1 MVATQPMR
9 LELPMNYRNTNN
21 GTLFEDIVNTEACL
35 NCMIGS
41 QVTVILVVNGWIL
54 LCSEMHWG
62 GWLPKGLPYLE
73 ENCCNI
79 KGLHPI

>member
-9 LELPMNYRNTNN
+9 LDLPLNYRNTNN
-21 GTLFEDIVNTEACL
+21 GTLIEDIVNTEAFY

-41 QVTVILVVNGWIL
+41 QVTVILVVNGWIF

-62 GWLPKGLPYLE
+62 GLATKGATLSRL
-73 ENCCNI
+73 
-79 KGLHPI
+79 L